1 MKKYQIAASLVA
13 LGSFVLSAIG
23 NHLAEKQQAD
33 AIEQEVE
40 ERIADLRKRV
50 DALEGR

>member
-23 NHLAEKQQAD
+23 NHISEKQQAAMID
-33 AIEQEVE
+33 EAIN
-40 ERIADLRKRV
+40 ERIADLCKRV
-50 DALEGR
+50 DILEGR

>member
-23 NHLAEKQQAD
+23 NYISEKQQAA
-33 AIEQEVE
+33 AIEQAVD
-40 ERIADLRKRV
+40 ERIADLRQRLDV
-50 DALEGR
+50 LEGR

>member
-23 NHLAEKQQAD
+23 NYLAEKQQTE
-33 AIEQEVE
+33 AIAQEVE
-40 ERIADLRKRV
+40 GQTADLRRRV